1 VHGDWLV
8 LLWLAQHPLLVVRAF
23 CVSCWFSCSLCM
35 LVALWVV
42 CHRYLG
48 WYSGLFPFG
57 GFGSDHISLML
68 SQDLPA
74 DPKLLPACIWVVD
87 VRGFTVSNPTLY
99 TLMVSIGVI
108 HYDCSVGYMGAF
120 VPVAYASPC
129 PSFNRGK
136 IAPGGGRGSR
146 SPQAGPSRMTS
157 TELGGG
163 RMALPVVDSQ
173 CTPSPQRCPPR
184 NI

>member
-1 VHGDWLV
+1 MHGDWLV
-8 LLWLAQHPLLVVRAF
+8 LLWLAQRHGPLLVVGAF

-35 LVALWVV
+35 LIALWVG
-42 CHRYLG
+42 CHHYLG

-57 GFGSDHISLML
+57 GFRSDHDSLML
-68 SQDLPA
+68 SQELPA
-74 DPKLLPACIWVVD
+74 DPKLLPACIWVVN

-129 PSFNRGK
+129 PSFNHGK
-136 IAPGGGRGSR
+136 IAPGGGRSSR
-146 SPQAGPSRMTS
+146 SPPIILYLGKPSRS
-157 TELGGG
+157 CSY
-163 RMALPVVDSQ
+163 RK
-173 CTPSPQRCPPR
+173 RCR
-184 NI
+184 RL

>member
-1 VHGDWLV
+1 
-8 LLWLAQHPLLVVRAF
+8 
-23 CVSCWFSCSLCM
+23 
-35 LVALWVV
+35 
-42 CHRYLG
+42 
-48 WYSGLFPFG
+48 
-57 GFGSDHISLML
+57 ML

-108 HYDCSVGYMGAF
+108 HYDCSVGYTGAF

-146 SPQAGPSRMTS
+146 SPPRAFILPRPIDDEPSRMPSNLLSGAVLFYISLAVSIRPPLYIPLSDRTVPC
-157 TELGGG
+157 
-163 RMALPVVDSQ
+163 RCRLPLTPRRCLKAARYRLASLAI
-173 CTPSPQRCPPR
+173 PSPCIFHHLLSPVLACSES
-184 NI
+184 